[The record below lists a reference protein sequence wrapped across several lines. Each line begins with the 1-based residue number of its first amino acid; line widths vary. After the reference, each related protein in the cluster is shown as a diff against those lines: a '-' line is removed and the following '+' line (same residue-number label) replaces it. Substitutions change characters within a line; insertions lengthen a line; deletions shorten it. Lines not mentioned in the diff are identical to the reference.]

1 MYVVHL
7 SIYTSITG
15 NATVCNF
22 MVIFH
27 VTYMASSS
35 FFIGKEGNNFS
46 AHRCAKVLGFICI
59 NQICNC
65 KLCGTEKL

>member
-35 FFIGKEGNNFS
+35 FIIGKEGNNFS
-46 AHRCAKVLGFICI
+46 AHRCAKVLGLFALIKSAMV
-59 NQICNC
+59 
-65 KLCGTEKL
+65 KLCATEKL